1 MCREPIATAASEN
14 ERTGSEMM
22 AARARKHGV
31 YITGGVIEEA
41 TDGKLF
47 NSMPIFGPD
56 GNLHAVYRKV
66 R

>member
-1 MCREPIATAASEN
+1 
-14 ERTGSEMM
+14 MM